1 MEDIIYGRN
10 AVLEALKS
18 GNRTF
23 NKILISK
30 TVHPSVKI
38 DEIINLAKEKGVLFQ
53 FTAKENLSKYDEH
66 NHQGIIAMISPVK
79 FTDLD
84 EFLEREHTNSKIVM
98 LDGVED
104 SQNLGS
110 IIRTSV
116 CAGVDAIIV
125 PERRTSPINSVVE
138 KASAGAINH
147 IEIIKVNSPVSAIQ
161 KLKKLNWWVIAAEA
175 FESDNYYDVDY
186 NDMNFVLVMGAEHS
200 GVSKSILKLADFK
213 VKIPMLKNFN
223 SLNVS
228 NALSIIIFESV
239 RQSLTRKK

>member
-1 MEDIIYGRN
+1 MEDFIYGKN

-18 GNRTF
+18 DRTF

-30 TVHPSVKI
+30 SVHPSLKV
-38 DEIINLAKEKGVLFQ
+38 DEIINLAKQKSVLFQ
-53 FTAKENLSKYDEH
+53 FTAKENLSKYDEY
-66 NHQGIIAMISPVK
+66 NHQGIVALISPIK
-79 FTDLD
+79 FIELED
-84 EFLEREHTNSKIVM
+84 FLAKEHTNSRLVM

-104 SQNLGS
+104 SQNLGA
-110 IIRTSV
+110 IIRTCV
-116 CAGVDAIIV
+116 CAGVDGVII

-147 IEIIKVNSPVSAIQ
+147 IDIIKVNSSVSAIQ
-161 KLKKLNWWVIAAEA
+161 KLKKQDWWVIAAEA
-175 FESDNYYDVDY
+175 CESDNYYDVDY
-186 NDMNFVLVMGAEHS
+186 NDMNFVLVMGAEHA
-200 GVSKSILKLADFK
+200 GVSKSIIKLADFR

-239 RQSLTRKK
+239 RQKLTRKK

>member
-125 PERRTSPINSVVE
+125 PERRTSPVNSVVE

-147 IEIIKVNSPVSAIQ
+147 IEIIKVNKPSSQ
-161 KLKKLNWWVIAAEA
+161 
-175 FESDNYYDVDY
+175 
-186 NDMNFVLVMGAEHS
+186 
-200 GVSKSILKLADFK
+200 FK
-213 VKIPMLKNFN
+213 VNELIFTNCLK
-223 SLNVS
+223 SLEHDKDRLNVTLFS
-228 NALSIIIFESV
+228 SSGSKPN
-239 RQSLTRKK
+239 K